1 MRENQQL
8 LADLLQ
14 ITEEIYGQVKAI
26 DSKLNQNELEQ
37 VEYIPVLLEKREM
50 VIKQLDAYKQD
61 FQWTHEDKQ
70 KIEQLRILNQE
81 LQPMMNSLHQSF
93 LKQINRMNQRK
104 QMSKKYIGAYQ
115 NMTIDGSF
123 IDKRK

>member
-8 LADLLQ
+8 LANLLQ
-14 ITEEIYGQVKAI
+14 ITEEIYEQVKAI

-37 VEYIPVLLEKREM
+37 VEQIPVLLEKREIVM
-50 VIKQLDAYKQD
+50 KQLDDYKQD
-61 FQWTHEDKQ
+61 FQWTEEDQQ
-70 KIEQLRILNQE
+70 KIQQLKIVNQE
-81 LQPMMNSLHQSF
+81 LLPMLNNLHHSF
-93 LKQINRMNQRK
+93 LKQINRMNERK